1 MRIKGLIK
9 FTVFGFVL
17 FSCTDIPSEEILIRD
32 YIINSEG
39 GNAKTDLI
47 INSIKKVGE
56 VIASD
61 SLELFCL
68 DFNKNT
74 SKKDPLSTD
83 HILSTCNE
91 TIITYSNLIEELTIK
106 VDSLKKLVGEINET
120 EKDVNQIYDDLKTYS
135 EYDLYTK
142 SLQRCRD
149 LKDKYQHLHTRLD
162 LYKTN
167 GDSLLAIKYQC
178 LYTVDTNI
186 SDTIPSKSQ
195 TFLINPEGNKILAVF
210 NE

>member
-1 MRIKGLIK
+1 MKFKGIIK
-9 FTVFGFVL
+9 FAVFGFVL
-17 FSCTDIPSEEILIRD
+17 FSCKDIPSEEVLIRD
-32 YIINSEG
+32 YISNAEG
-39 GNAKTDLI
+39 GDAKTDLT

-56 VIASD
+56 VLASD

-68 DFNKNT
+68 EFNKNT
-74 SKKDPLSTD
+74 IEKDPLSTD
-83 HILSTCNE
+83 HILNTCGE
-91 TIITYSNLIEELTIK
+91 TIKTYSNLIEELTKK
-106 VDSLKKLVGEINET
+106 VDSLKMMVGEINET
-120 EKDVNQIYDDLKTYS
+120 EKDVNKIYDDLKTYS

-142 SLQRCRD
+142 SLQRCRE

-167 GDSLLAIKYQC
+167 GDSLLAVKYQC
-178 LYTVDTNI
+178 LYTVATNI

-195 TFLINPEGNKILAVF
+195 IFLINPEGSKILAVF